1 MSMIAGHHHLRVL
14 ASGRRAGTELLTP
27 ATRSSATLR
36 PTIRTATVIELRR
49 VMPQM

>member
-14 ASGRRAGTELLTP
+14 ASGRRAGKEPLTS
-27 ATRSSATLR
+27 AVRSTATLR
-36 PTIRTATVIELRR
+36 PTIRTGTVIKLRR